1 MMAHENGGSK
11 LIWFIAGVAIGAS
24 LALLYAP
31 KTGRETRRYIE
42 KKTEEGREAIAETGK
57 EIYGRGKDIYE
68 KGRKVADD
76 AAGLIERGRKLVRG

>member
-1 MMAHENGGSK
+1 MAHENGGSK
-11 LIWFIAGVAIGAS
+11 LIWFVAGAAIGAS

-31 KTGRETRRYIE
+31 KSGRETRRYIE
-42 KKTEEGREAIAETGK
+42 KKTEEGREAITETGK
-57 EIYGRGKDIYE
+57 EIYGRGKVIYE